1 MKQIIV
7 FLFVIMSNAQNKPVV
22 FESKVVSESN
32 DYSLLLLN
40 PDTGRKH
47 QLRRQLSFIKHPILG
62 EKKYTNKGL
71 NKSKELHLMLWKRSI
86 LMIFILMN

>member
-1 MKQIIV
+1 MEGILNEKIGTLRNELSYV
-7 FLFVIMSNAQNKPVV
+7 ENNK
-22 FESKVVSESN
+22 EKLYLSITNYKVVSESN

-62 EKKYTNKGL
+62 EK
-71 NKSKELHLMLWKRSI
+71 SI
-86 LMIFILMN
+86 QIRA